1 MAFIRNCAGEV
12 LFKKSDL
19 PLGSLYAS
27 LPANMIQALDQ
38 SWLAA
43 CNEDPNVAISGVM
56 VVDDIPM
63 LVSVH
68 SIFKSDSSG
77 PTNGTFVLARIINQD
92 EIQLLSTTTHLTLSI
107 SNGTTEK
114 LSPSE
119 EIQIRPLNDTN
130 ISGFGLIKGVTGE
143 SVLALR
149 VDRPRDIFQGGQTAL
164 QYFQWSMTGACL
176 LFLFITLIP
185 LDKFLISRLETL
197 NQNVQKIG
205 SENGRHIK
213 LDESGQDEI

>member
-119 EIQIRPLNDTN
+119 EIQM
-130 ISGFGLIKGVTGE
+130 GLR
-143 SVLALR
+143 S
-149 VDRPRDIFQGGQTAL
+149 
-164 QYFQWSMTGACL
+164 
-176 LFLFITLIP
+176 
-185 LDKFLISRLETL
+185 SRE
-197 NQNVQKIG
+197 
-205 SENGRHIK
+205 
-213 LDESGQDEI
+213 D